1 MARLSMV
8 FLVALCSISPL
19 AAANVQAQG
28 ATDLMKKGGD
38 LKKLAEPLD
47 LNSASLDDLKK
58 LPGIGDTNAKKI
70 VAGRPFAKTSD
81 LLDKKILSQS
91 VYEKVKN
98 LITVK

>member
-1 MARLSMV
+1 MARLTMV
-8 FLVALCSISPL
+8 CLVALCSVSPL
-19 AAANVQAQG
+19 AAASVTAQS
-28 ATDLMKKGGD
+28 ATDLLKQGGD

-47 LNSASLDDLKK
+47 VNSASLDELKK
-58 LPGIGDTNAKKI
+58 LPGIGGTTAEKI

>member
-1 MARLSMV
+1 MARLTMV
-8 FLVALCSISPL
+8 FLVALCSLSPL
-19 AAANVQAQG
+19 AAANVKAQS
-28 ATDLMKKGGD
+28 ATDLMKQGGD

-47 LNSASLDDLKK
+47 LNSASLDELKK
-58 LPGIGDTNAKKI
+58 LPGIGDSNAKTI

-81 LLDKKILSQS
+81 LVDKKILSQS